1 MDFFG
6 RSDLE
11 LAKKKS
17 FARVS
22 GDANVANSAHLQGA
36 TNAGILDFK
45 FACFLTINSS
55 RTTNTFEDNIRG
67 SLYLKV
73 TTNRSGNAQKSYF
86 LNRIPLITEAHVNL
100 IIATGFCSQKPPKGI
115 TTNFAGEPIT

>member
-6 RSDLE
+6 RSNLE

-17 FARVS
+17 FPRVS
-22 GDANVANSAHLQGA
+22 SKANVANLALLYGA
-36 TNAGILDFK
+36 TNAEILDFK

-55 RTTNTFEDNIRG
+55 RTTYTFEDNIRG

-73 TTNRSGNAQKSYF
+73 ATNRS
-86 LNRIPLITEAHVNL
+86 
-100 IIATGFCSQKPPKGI
+100 
-115 TTNFAGEPIT
+115 

>member
-6 RSDLE
+6 RSNLE

-17 FARVS
+17 FPRVFS
-22 GDANVANSAHLQGA
+22 NANVANLAHLLGA
-36 TNAGILDFK
+36 TNAGILYFK

-55 RTTNTFEDNIRG
+55 RTSYTFKDNIRG

-73 TTNRSGNAQKSYF
+73 ATNRS
-86 LNRIPLITEAHVNL
+86 
-100 IIATGFCSQKPPKGI
+100 
-115 TTNFAGEPIT
+115 